1 MHLICFSYP
10 HFFFHMLYSL
20 AGDRLGVFNLS
31 VEAHGKCVSFLKGF
45 NLPMLVFYLIFHF
58 FKKKHFS
65 YGKCVSFL
73 KGFNL
78 PMLVFYFFIFLKKT
92 FLRALTCQI
101 WCVHFFLNFLFF
113 LLFFISPQLNL
124 PTLGVYILKSS
135 LYSGCFQ

>member
-45 NLPMLVFYLIFHF
+45 NLPMLVFYF
-58 FKKKHFS
+58 FT
-65 YGKCVSFL
+65 
-73 KGFNL
+73 
-78 PMLVFYFFIFLKKT
+78 FLKKT

-101 WCVHFFLNFLFF
+101 WCVHFFLIFLIFFYFFLF
-113 LLFFISPQLNL
+113 LNSL
-124 PTLGVYILKSS
+124 TCQRLVYTFSKVVSIVAVSNKFTRALT
-135 LYSGCFQ
+135 FQNFCQVEM